1 MMLKCVFYC
10 QASSEQ
16 MNQHYV
22 VCRFGSLTDAKLG
35 GGRLAHTG
43 VTLLE

>member
-10 QASSEQ
+10 LATPER

-22 VCRFGSLTDAKLG
+22 VKRFGSPTDAKLG
-35 GGRLAHTG
+35 GGRLAHTE
-43 VTLLE
+43 VI